1 MDGMLSQDEIN
12 ALLQG
17 MDLSDTADGGDA
29 AADPTPENSTAENYN
44 NENEAAENAAPV
56 VSDGEELTDVE
67 KDAIGEVANISMGS
81 SATTLYSLV
90 NRKVNITTPVV
101 TLATWKNLLDSYEK
115 PCVFIQIK
123 YTQGLDG
130 TNILVLKEHDVKVI
144 TDLMMGGDG
153 TNTDG
158 ELGELHLSAISEAM
172 NQMMGSAA
180 TSLSTLLQTVIDI
193 SPPESSLFDLTEVK
207 DGKEIS
213 PFLGGTFVKIAF
225 RMQIDDLVDSTIM
238 QLYPIDFAK
247 KLVETFINTQMSS
260 LDGTAEEQP
269 TQVKDSASEQ
279 NMQGSAAMA
288 GTTDHMTQPGMDS
301 MGQQGSMNMNGMNQ
315 MGMNPMGNMGM
326 NQMGSTPMGMNGMNQ
341 MGGMNM
347 SQMGMN
353 QTGMNQMGNMN
364 GMNPMGNT
372 PMGMN
377 GMNQMGNMNGM
388 GMMNQMGMMGM
399 PGQNVQNV
407 NVQPAQF
414 QSFSNDNTGMTG
426 QENIGLI
433 KDVPLEVTVELGR
446 TTKSISDILDFS
458 PGTIIELDRIAGEPI
473 DVLVNGKFVAKGEVV
488 VIEESFGVRITEIIK

>member
-17 MDLSDTADGGDA
+17 MDLSDTADSGA
-29 AADPTPENSTAENYN
+29 SPETPQDSSSAENTD
-44 NENEAAENAAPV
+44 NAYVKDVAPTV
-56 VSDGEELTDVE
+56 GDEEELTDVE

-101 TLATWKNLLDSYEK
+101 TLATWKTLLDSYEK

-123 YTQGLDG
+123 YTKGLDG

-153 TNTDG
+153 TNTEG

-172 NQMMGSAA
+172 NQMMGAAA

-213 PFLGGTFVKIAF
+213 PFLGGTFVKISF

-238 QLYPIDFAK
+238 QLYPIDFAR
-247 KLVETFINTQMSS
+247 KLVETFINTQMANI
-260 LDGTAEEQP
+260 DEVTEKKPEQP
-269 TQVKDSASEQ
+269 ENDTTAQIPAPGTDNQTQ
-279 NMQGSAAMA
+279 
-288 GTTDHMTQPGMDS
+288 
-301 MGQQGSMNMNGMNQ
+301 MNNTNLNGMNQ
-315 MGMNPMGNMGM
+315 MGNMGM
-326 NQMGSTPMGMNGMNQ
+326 NDMNQMNNMGMNGMNQ
-341 MGGMNM
+341 MG
-347 SQMGMN
+347 S
-353 QTGMNQMGNMN
+353 
-364 GMNPMGNT
+364 
-372 PMGMN
+372 MGMN
-377 GMNQMGNMNGM
+377 GMNQMGNMGMNGM
-388 GMMNQMGMMGM
+388 NQMGNMGMNGMNQMGNMGMNGMNQMGNMGMNSMNQMGMMGM
-399 PGQNVQNV
+399 PGQNV

-414 QSFSNDNTGMTG
+414 QSFSNDNMGTTG

>member
-17 MDLSDTADGGDA
+17 MDLSDTADSGA
-29 AADPTPENSTAENYN
+29 SPETPQDSSSAENTD
-44 NENEAAENAAPV
+44 NAYVKDVAPTV
-56 VSDGEELTDVE
+56 GDEEELTDVE

-101 TLATWKNLLDSYEK
+101 TLATWKNLLDAYEK

-123 YTQGLDG
+123 YTKGLDG

-153 TNTDG
+153 TNTEG

-172 NQMMGSAA
+172 NQMMGAAA

-213 PFLGGTFVKIAF
+213 PFLGGTFVKISF

-238 QLYPIDFAK
+238 QLYPIDFAR
-247 KLVETFINTQMSS
+247 KLVETFINTQMANI
-260 LDGTAEEQP
+260 DEVTEKKPEQP
-269 TQVKDSASEQ
+269 ENDTTAQIPAP
-279 NMQGSAAMA
+279 
-288 GTTDHMTQPGMDS
+288 GTD
-301 MGQQGSMNMNGMNQ
+301 
-315 MGMNPMGNMGM
+315 
-326 NQMGSTPMGMNGMNQ
+326 
-341 MGGMNM
+341 
-347 SQMGMN
+347 N
-353 QTGMNQMGNMN
+353 QTQMN
-364 GMNPMGNT
+364 NT
-372 PMGMN
+372 NLN
-377 GMNQMGNMNGM
+377 GMNQMGNM
-388 GMMNQMGMMGM
+388 GM
-399 PGQNVQNV
+399 PQQNV

-414 QSFSNDNTGMTG
+414 QSFSNDSMGLSG

-446 TTKSISDILDFS
+446 TTKSISEILEFS

>member
-1 MDGMLSQDEIN
+1 MLSQDEIN

-29 AADPTPENSTAENYN
+29 AADPAPENSTAENYN

-101 TLATWKNLLDSYEK
+101 TLATWKNLLDAYEK

-207 DGKEIS
+207 DGKEIA

-353 QTGMNQMGNMN
+353 QTGMNQKGNMN